1 MKARTRYLLLTTK
14 SVFLVPVLILL
25 FILAAPMASSLFLAP
40 SFEGASA
47 VTAQNMANER
57 RLADN
62 PFQESRSHS
71 LQNDLQ
77 HDQKH
82 SLQHDQSHSQHHPLA
97 PKVPLGFSMFNGRN
111 HPELDWQTAETEH
124 FLIQY
129 PKHLEGIELQAA
141 SIAEATYEA
150 LSANLGVT
158 FDYKIRIYLSDED
171 EIVNGYAMPFWK
183 SYTNI
188 WVALNDVAEGWSGPE
203 KWLRTVLAHELA
215 HIFHFEAVKSNVG
228 LLGTLLTAPALPAPW
243 TEGIA
248 QYQTEP
254 WHALRGDAILR
265 TSIYDGAPDFRD
277 GRSMQNRGLMYAS
290 GNAQLRYFASVYGDS
305 LLPKILSHRKELFGG
320 RMKVHNFEEAFEEV
334 TGTSFADFE
343 EEWRRHMS
351 IYYYTLA
358 GQMERSDSLASDPLE
373 LPGLFKGEAAF
384 SPDGSQLAAIYLV
397 SGAKPYERLSVFR
410 NDSTMAETVL
420 DEGAFTGQLKW
431 HPDGSELVY
440 GRSTRGENG
449 SIVNDL
455 YRVRVDGKPER
466 LTHSRRAKNADYT
479 PDGQSIVYVV
489 NENGTGNLFSMN
501 LSDRLK
507 SGRSDSDRS
516 DSGRSETR
524 ITSYE
529 GDSQIGAI
537 DVHPTR
543 PVVAYALFA
552 KDGAR
557 QISVRNWETGETI
570 MLTDGMLDDRN
581 PVWSPDGQQLLYTSL
596 RDDVPN
602 LFVIHP
608 FEGTGSDAISD
619 EERVTALFTGASAL
633 QWVWADSS
641 SHQPEQKNGQGEEL
655 GEVQNVETDAGKG
668 VSGTDGPAD
677 GWILVRRSDSKM
689 DNELQLIDASRRASV
704 SSYPERA
711 LLPDEYTRWT
721 THRPPNVI
729 APVIAPDP
737 SLIQARRPYDSFQ
750 QISHIATVPFPVYD
764 EEIGAGVGVFT
775 AFSEPLSKHMITGL
789 GYVSFQ
795 DPGENSLLLLNYTNN
810 QLRPSLNFSLYH
822 NSFTS
827 RLYEDE
833 FLVTT
838 NSGLSVLGLLP
849 RDWIDS
855 PFGAGSLFS
864 RLRFDYTDSDRFWER
879 DDLPPFSP
887 LGDPQSG
894 WQTDLTLGLQ
904 LKKQKPYAFNV
915 IHPLDGWGVE
925 PKLTLATKALGGETE
940 YLRADLKA
948 YTILPFLGN
957 SRFYLYG
964 RALAQS
970 GTAFNQDYIGFSR
983 YDEITFGELVP
994 GIDLFYRDT
1003 ERVRGFREV
1012 ATGNRMLFST
1022 VEYRLPFLPSL
1033 ETQILGLVGFGR
1045 TTLSAFLDV
1054 GAVWSDDLLPDD
1066 AADGTVTRAGAGFE
1080 LKNVLNLFGVPILH
1094 SIGYAQPFED
1104 FGTERNQEIYY
1115 RVRATVAF

>member
-1 MKARTRYLLLTTK
+1 MAYHSILTLSLSLLL
-14 SVFLVPVLILL
+14 
-25 FILAAPMASSLFLAP
+25 
-40 SFEGASA
+40 GASA
-47 VTAQNMANER
+47 FLAVENVAPGATLVAQDLANVQDFANVEAKTAPYA
-57 RLADN
+57 LHTS
-62 PFQESRSHS
+62 QEIESVA
-71 LQNDLQ
+71 
-77 HDQKH
+77 HD
-82 SLQHDQSHSQHHPLA
+82 HPGE
-97 PKVPLGFSMFNGRN
+97 PRGSWVQRGPRVPLGFSMFNGRN

-129 PKHLEGIELQAA
+129 PKHLEGIETQAA
-141 SIAEATYEA
+141 AIAEATYEA

-188 WVALNDVAEGWSGPE
+188 WVGLNDVAEGWSGPE

-265 TSIYDGAPDFRD
+265 TSVYDGAPDFRD
-277 GRSMQNRGLMYAS
+277 GRSLRNRGLMYAS

-305 LLPKILSHRKELFGG
+305 LLPKILSHRTEVLGG
-320 RMKVHNFEEAFEEV
+320 RIKVHNFEEAFEEV

-343 EEWRRHMS
+343 DEWRRHMS
-351 IYYYTLA
+351 IYYFTLA
-358 GQMERSDSLASDPLE
+358 GQMERSDSLAAEPLD
-373 LPGLFKGEAAF
+373 LPGLIKGEASF
-384 SPDGSQLAAIYLV
+384 SPDGSHLAAIYLV
-397 SGAKPYERLSVFR
+397 SGAKPYERLSIFR
-410 NDSTMAETVL
+410 NDSTLAETIL
-420 DEGAFTGQLKW
+420 DEGSFTGQLKW
-431 HPDGSELVY
+431 HPEGSELVY

-466 LTHSRRAKNADYT
+466 LTYSRKAKNADYS
-479 PDGQSIVYVV
+479 PDGRSIVYVV
-489 NENGTGNLFSMN
+489 NENGTGNLFAMN
-501 LSDRLK
+501 L
-507 SGRSDSDRS
+507 
-516 DSGRSETR
+516 SGRSETR

-537 DVHPTR
+537 DVHPTM
-543 PVVAYALFA
+543 PVVAYALFDA
-552 KDGAR
+552 NGNR
-557 QISVRNWETGETI
+557 QIAVRNWESGDVS
-570 MLTDGMLDDRN
+570 LFTDGMMDDRS

-602 LFVIHP
+602 LFVIRP
-608 FEGTGSDAISD
+608 FEGTGSDVISG
-619 EERVTALFTGASAL
+619 EERVTALFTGATAL
-633 QWVWADSS
+633 QWVRADSS
-641 SHQPEQKNGQGEEL
+641 SHQPEQNNGQGEEQ
-655 GEVQNVETDAGKG
+655 GEEQNVETDGGVEVSETDAREG
-668 VSGTDGPAD
+668 VSETDGPAE
-677 GWILVRRSDSKM
+677 GWILVRRSDSKV
-689 DNELQLIDASRRASV
+689 DNELQLIDASRRASM
-704 SSYPERA
+704 SNDPERA
-711 LLPDEYTRWT
+711 VLPDEYVRWT

-737 SLIQARRPYDSFQ
+737 SLIQARRPYESFS

-789 GYVSFQ
+789 GYVSFR

-838 NSGLSVLGLLP
+838 NSGVSVLGLLP

-855 PFGAGSLFS
+855 PFAAGSLFS
-864 RLRFDYTDSDRFWER
+864 RLRFDYTDSERFWDRE
-879 DDLPPFSP
+879 DLPPFSP

-894 WQTDLTLGLQ
+894 WQTDLTLGVQ

-948 YTILPFLGN
+948 YTIVPFLGN

-1012 ATGNRMLFST
+1012 VTGNRMLFST

-1054 GAVWSDDLLPDD
+1054 GSVWSDDLLPGDE
-1066 AADGTVTRAGAGFE
+1066 ASGTVTRAGTGFE

-1094 SIGYAQPFED
+1094 SVGYAQPFDD
-1104 FGTERNQEIYY
+1104 FGSDRNQEIYY